1 MKITSINSHKFKTN
15 LCSIFLAVPLI
26 KENVTKN
33 ALIPCVLKRGT
44 KDLPN
49 QLEISKKLEEMY
61 YDGELSIQ
69 LYQAMKKKIRETTD
83 NKISTLDFNENEI
96 SASHIK

>member
-1 MKITSINSHKFKTN
+1 
-15 LCSIFLAVPLI
+15 
-26 KENVTKN
+26 
-33 ALIPCVLKRGT
+33 
-44 KDLPN
+44 
-49 QLEISKKLEEMY
+49 MY

-83 NKISTLDFNENEI
+83 NKISTLDSNENEI